1 MTEAVELSDAMLLAV
16 QVAMQFAPELSMRG
30 LIERAEELDGQPFLQ
45 GKAEAVAHFLR
56 VIQDGITF
64 GKWP

>member
-1 MTEAVELSDAMLLAV
+1 MSEAVELSDAMLLAL
-16 QVAMQFAPELSMRG
+16 QVAMQFAPDFSNKG
-30 LIERAEELDGQPFLQ
+30 LLDRATELDTQPFLH